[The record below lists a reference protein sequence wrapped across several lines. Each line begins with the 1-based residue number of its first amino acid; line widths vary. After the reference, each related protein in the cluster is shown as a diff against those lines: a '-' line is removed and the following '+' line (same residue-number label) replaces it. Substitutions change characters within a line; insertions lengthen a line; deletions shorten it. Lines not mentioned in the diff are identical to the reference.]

1 MQSRV
6 RVNATYTEWQR
17 LVGNPEF
24 SVITAAVRRS
34 GGEVVRESK
43 ITLLLNVGLA
53 WSGLVWLGCDI
64 SVVEWPSLVAV
75 PRLVQRKDR
84 ELQGPPQCPHM
95 ATAVV
100 GVKIALPQHIT
111 PGEDAIGARGCTW

>member
-64 SVVEWPSLVAV
+64 SVVEWQPSLVAV
-75 PRLVQRKDR
+75 PRLVQGRIVNCKVPR
-84 ELQGPPQCPHM
+84 S
-95 ATAVV
+95 
-100 GVKIALPQHIT
+100 
-111 PGEDAIGARGCTW
+111 ARTWRRRSWE